1 MIFNKYFKEPTS
13 KIIVGI
19 VVWYALFHFTL
30 THLCRDDMFYRTLL
44 PSFNG
49 IGDFVNFFVERYLTW
64 SSRTLADILSAVFTS
79 YPIWIWQLLNICVYT
94 LIIVITSRILELF
107 YKENHSDEKKE
118 NHSYVKQLLLTALF
132 FILLFPIFDMK
143 TAEWVTTSINYL
155 WTLLA
160 FLSFCFYLLKS
171 FSVSIKCRINTVIFF
186 ISVIYA
192 CTFELLA
199 VMTVLF
205 LAFVLFIKI
214 REKLSCRL
222 ECIAFL
228 IAILFLFYHLLCPGN
243 LSRSLFSVNLFSS
256 WNSMNIVEHINIAL
270 CSTYAR
276 LTSFSSSTG
285 IQVFLLYFIFNLL
298 ILISLH
304 KKYKDPMIDLVF
316 LLPFVFTYLFNQTDF
331 QFESIEDF
339 SESVSSFSVGQFRYT
354 YQPILSILL
363 FGMNITGLF
372 LLFMNKSFH
381 GINCGFLVCL
391 LYIVSLGT
399 RLALGLSPSV
409 YASSYRTY
417 IIIIFVFIIFNL
429 VLLNE
434 LDFFKWLKNEYSF
447 FSKNRKS

>member
-49 IGDFVNFFVERYLTW
+49 TGDFVNFFVERYLTW

-107 YKENHSDEKKE
+107 YKENHSD
-118 NHSYVKQLLLTALF
+118 VKLLLLTAIF
-132 FILLFPIFDMK
+132 FILLFPMFDMK
-143 TAEWVTTSINYL
+143 TAGWVTTSINYL

-160 FLSFCFYLLKS
+160 FLSIFFNLLKS
-171 FSVSIKCRINTVIFF
+171 FSVSDKSRINTVIFF
-186 ISVIYA
+186 VSVIYA

-199 VMTVLF
+199 VMTVLV
-205 LAFVLFIKI
+205 LSFVLFIKI
-214 REKLSCRL
+214 KERLSCRL
-222 ECIAFL
+222 EGIAFL
-228 IAILFLFYHLLCPGN
+228 IAVLFLFSHLLCPGN
-243 LSRSLFSVNLFSS
+243 LSRSLASVNLFSS
-256 WNSMNIVEHINIAL
+256 WNTMNLVEHVNIAL

-285 IQVFLLYFIFNLL
+285 VQVFLLYFIFNLL

-304 KKYKDPMIDLVF
+304 KKYKDPVIDLLF

-331 QFESIEDF
+331 QFESIYDF

-391 LYIVSLGT
+391 FYIVSLGT

-409 YASSYRTY
+409 YASDYRTFIILVY
-417 IIIIFVFIIFNL
+417 FLIIIGL

-434 LDFFKWLKNEYSF
+434 IDIFKWLKKEYSLTD
-447 FSKNRKS
+447 KV